1 MSLTIQEHIP
11 LASLTTF
18 RIGGVARYFADVRTE
33 SDISEAVQWARDHD
47 TRFVVLSGGSNV
59 LIQGDV
65 LDALVIHIVGNLYG
79 ISEGLVDSWTG
90 TNLLN
95 LIQSMGAQGLG
106 GWEKLSGIPGTVGGA
121 VRGNAGAFGSEIKDF
136 VVTVRAYNVT
146 TGEGREFANAECD
159 FSYRHSFFKDH
170 AEWIITRAI
179 LRLTTVEPSESR
191 RLVDETITERER
203 RHLQNVQAAGSY
215 FMNPVAPHH
224 IVEMFETE
232 KGVKSRESR
241 VPAGWLIEKAGMK
254 GATVGGAIAS
264 LQHPNYIV
272 NTGSATAEDVKRLAD
287 TIKAAVQKEFD
298 IALREEAALL

>member
-1 MSLTIQEHIP
+1 
-11 LASLTTF
+11 
-18 RIGGVARYFADVRTE
+18 
-33 SDISEAVQWARDHD
+33 
-47 TRFVVLSGGSNV
+47 
-59 LIQGDV
+59 
-65 LDALVIHIVGNLYG
+65 
-79 ISEGLVDSWTG
+79 
-90 TNLLN
+90 
-95 LIQSMGAQGLG
+95 
-106 GWEKLSGIPGTVGGA
+106 
-121 VRGNAGAFGSEIKDF
+121 F

-170 AEWIITRAI
+170 PEWIITRAI

-191 RLVDETITERER
+191 RLVDETINERER

-215 FMNPVAPHH
+215 FMNPVAPHR
-224 IVEMFETE
+224 IVEMFEAE
-232 KGVKSRESR
+232 KGVKSRENR

-272 NTGSATAEDVKRLAD
+272 NTGSATAEDVKKLAD

-298 IALREEAALL
+298 ITLREEAALL